1 MEYSKKFYSQLDDF
15 RKSLIS
21 FNRVLRKDLSL
32 LNADDKDTFE
42 NAQIHKF
49 EICTEIIWKT
59 LKLFIEESG
68 VVVEASYP
76 KEYIKKSFQL
86 GLTDSVLI
94 EGLMDMID
102 DRNKMSHI
110 YNEDYFRD
118 ILEYLP
124 KHFENMNQVL
134 TIIESKIK

>member
-1 MEYSKKFYSQLDDF
+1 
-15 RKSLIS
+15 
-21 FNRVLRKDLSL
+21 
-32 LNADDKDTFE
+32 
-42 NAQIHKF
+42 
-49 EICTEIIWKT
+49 
-59 LKLFIEESG
+59 
-68 VVVEASYP
+68 
-76 KEYIKKSFQL
+76 
-86 GLTDSVLI
+86 
-94 EGLMDMID
+94 MDMID